1 MKKSDLMALYM
12 MTNKGNTISVKE
24 FIDYAKSMNDKKWI
38 ADKLM
43 TIEQNTKRN
52 KGKDFSL
59 DLGANV
65 LGNVI
70 TDGAIFIFKKLF

>member
-1 MKKSDLMALYM
+1 MALYM

-24 FIDYAKSMNDKKWI
+24 FIDYAKSINDKKWI

-70 TDGAIFIFKKLF
+70 TDSAIVLLKKIF

>member
-1 MKKSDLMALYM
+1 MALYM